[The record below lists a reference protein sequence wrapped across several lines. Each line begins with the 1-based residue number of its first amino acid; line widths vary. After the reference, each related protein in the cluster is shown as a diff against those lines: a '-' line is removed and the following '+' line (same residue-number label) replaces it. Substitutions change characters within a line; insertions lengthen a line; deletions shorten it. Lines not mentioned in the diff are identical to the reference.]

1 VRSESNF
8 YASNA
13 GSASLSG
20 YHDDGSGTLTA
31 LGTTATD
38 AGTVDAAVS
47 FDGRY
52 LYVQTGANGIVDA
65 YRIRSDGSLSRIGAV
80 TVPGA
85 IGGEGIVAG

>member
-1 VRSESNF
+1 MRSDSNF

-31 LGTTATD
+31 LGTTG

-47 FDGRY
+47 FDGR
-52 LYVQTGANGIVDA
+52 
-65 YRIRSDGSLSRIGAV
+65 
-80 TVPGA
+80 
-85 IGGEGIVAG
+85 